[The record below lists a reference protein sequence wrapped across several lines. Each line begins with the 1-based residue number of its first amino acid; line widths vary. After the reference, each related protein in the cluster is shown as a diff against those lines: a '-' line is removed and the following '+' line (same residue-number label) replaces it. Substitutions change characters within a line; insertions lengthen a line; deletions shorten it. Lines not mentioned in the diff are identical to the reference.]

1 MTIRDSLG
9 VPQEPDYEKPILKD
23 YYGDP
28 IYLDSAVYINQYG
41 LLLEENLERYSNEY
55 VGELT
60 AGEANEELRE
70 SMLPSQYSETIK
82 EALIIW
88 IEENGYADYF
98 GLQPK
103 RGEDVI
109 ETLRINE

>member
-9 VPQEPDYEKPILKD
+9 VPQEPNYEEPILKD
-23 YYGDP
+23 IYGDD
-28 IYLDSAVYINQYG
+28 IYENSTVYINADG
-41 LLLEENLERYSNEY
+41 IVLEENLERYSNEY
-55 VGELT
+55 VEELT

-88 IEENGYADYF
+88 IEENGYAKHFD
-98 GLQPK
+98 LQPL
-103 RGEDVI
+103 RGGDAVES
-109 ETLRINE
+109 RRSN

>member
-9 VPQEPDYEKPILKD
+9 VPLEPDYDEPILKD
-23 YYGDP
+23 VYGDDVYKNDTV
-28 IYLDSAVYINQYG
+28 YLNYEGIV
-41 LLLEENLERYSNEY
+41 LEKNLERYSNEY

-70 SMLPSQYSETIK
+70 VMLPSEYSEIIK
-82 EALIIW
+82 EALLTWIIN
-88 IEENGYADYF
+88 NGYADYF

-109 ETLRINE
+109 ESRRNY

>member
-9 VPQEPDYEKPILKD
+9 VPLEPDYDEPILKD
-23 YYGDP
+23 VYGDD
-28 IYLDSAVYINQYG
+28 IYENSTVYINADG
-41 LLLEENLERYSNEY
+41 IVLEENLERYSNEY

-60 AGEANEELRE
+60 AGEANEDLRE
-70 SMLPSQYSETIK
+70 VMLPSEYSEIIK
-82 EALIIW
+82 EALLTW
-88 IEENGYADYF
+88 IEDNGYAKFFD
-98 GLQPK
+98 LQPK